1 MAAHKQIGKQ
11 KMSQSEDFSGISD
24 DAVKLYANEGLP
36 TPQVN
41 KKITAQPKLKTPD

>member
-1 MAAHKQIGKQ
+1 MIKKKIGFKSESPNKIDKQIGKQ

-36 TPQVN
+36 TPQVY
-41 KKITAQPKLKTPD
+41 